1 MQTRA
6 VTMPENHIRVF
17 AGVSPVGSLYCNP
30 EGRMSFTYDIDWLQA
45 DGAYP
50 ISVSLPLREQAYP
63 PERAHC
69 FFANLL
75 PEGLV
80 RQTVCREFGISED
93 NDFGLLSRIGHECAG
108 ALWIGSGEPPDPRTW
123 RYEPVTDDELVSFS
137 RAGGVFSSLVGKGR
151 LRLSLAGAQDK
162 LPVALSND
170 GYLLLP
176 MDATPSTH
184 ILKFPNRGY
193 SDLGLNEVFTTALAR
208 AVGMQTVDTVIRM
221 VGNVPACLV
230 KRYDRIQTGDGS
242 IIRLHQEDMCQAMG
256 LPSTRKYQAEGGP
269 SFRECM
275 ELAEHVCPEPVV
287 VREKLLGWLVF
298 GLIIGNGDGHA
309 KNLSL
314 LYNEDGSMS
323 LAPFYDMVCTL
334 RYRNPERSL
343 ALRIGSRSDPGMIG
357 PCHFDELAS
366 ECGFG
371 AGWLRKFVRD
381 LAEGVCDALESVL
394 QKKGLDGLPVSPVQ
408 RAVTRQARSVKNR
421 FSQS

>member
-1 MQTRA
+1 MT
-6 VTMPENHIRVF
+6 ENHIRVF
-17 AGVSPVGSLYCNP
+17 AGVSPVGSIHCTP
-30 EGRMSFTYDIDWLQA
+30 EGRMSFAYDIDWLQS

-50 ISVSLPLREQAYP
+50 ISVSLPLREQEFP

-80 RQTVCREFGISED
+80 RQAVCRELGISAD

-108 ALWIGSGEPPDPRTW
+108 ALWIGGTDPPDPRTW
-123 RYEPVTDDELVSFS
+123 RYEPVTDAELVSFS
-137 RAGGVFSSLVGKGR
+137 RASGVFSSLVGKGR

-170 GYLLLP
+170 GSLLLP
-176 MDATPSTH
+176 MDGTPSTH
-184 ILKFPNRGY
+184 ILKFPNGRY
-193 SDLGLNEVFTTALAR
+193 SDLGLNEVFVTALAR
-208 AVGMQTVDTVIRM
+208 AVGIQTVDTGIRM
-221 VGNVPACLV
+221 VGSVPACLV
-230 KRYDRIQTGDGS
+230 KRYDRIKTGDGI

-275 ELAEHVCPEPVV
+275 ELAERVCPEPVTA
-287 VREKLLGWLVF
+287 REKLLGWLVF

-314 LYNEDGSMS
+314 LFNSDGSMS
-323 LAPFYDMVCTL
+323 LAPFYDMLCTL
-334 RYRNPERSL
+334 RYRNLERSL
-343 ALRIGSRSDPGMIG
+343 AMRIGSGSDPGMIG
-357 PCHFDELAS
+357 PRHFDELAS
-366 ECGFG
+366 ECGFR
-371 AGWLRKFVRD
+371 AGWLRGFVRD
-381 LAEGVCDALESVL
+381 MAERVCDALEPVL
-394 QKKGLDGLPVSPVQ
+394 HGEGLDGLPVSPVQ
-408 RAVTRQARSVKNR
+408 IAVSRQARSVKNR